1 MFESIRHPIKAATL
15 LASLLFVGSA
25 SALDVKLT
33 ENRDYVTV
41 DHQGRTIRVERIQDQ
56 NNVLSGGFS
65 KTSRKCP
72 PFCIHPMHV
81 APGVTTIGE
90 VELFDVMEG
99 DLATGKAILI
109 DARTPAWHKRGTIP
123 GSINIPFTVFSRD
136 PGDPDLASAMS
147 KLGVTKKGASSGL
160 SLDSVLNMIGM
171 GRSGGSNV
179 WDFSQAKSVY
189 LWCNGP
195 WCDQSPRAIK
205 ALLKHGYPAEK
216 LFYYRGGMQLWQIL
230 GLTTIV
236 PE

>member
-1 MFESIRHPIKAATL
+1 MFEHLRRPIKTAAF
-15 LASLLFVGSA
+15 LATVLVAGSA

-41 DHQGRTIRVERIQDQ
+41 EDHGRTIRVERIQDQ

-72 PFCIHPMHV
+72 PFCIHPIQV
-81 APGVTTIGE
+81 APGVTTVGE

-99 DLATGKAILI
+99 PLTTGQAVLV

-136 PGDPDLASAMS
+136 PGDPDLGSAMS
-147 KLGVTKKGASSGL
+147 KLGVTKKGVSSGL
-160 SLDSVLNMIGM
+160 TLDGILEMVGM

-195 WCDQSPRAIK
+195 WCDQSPRAIR
-205 ALLKHGYPAEK
+205 ALLKHGYPPEK

>member
-1 MFESIRHPIKAATL
+1 MSHVTRGARLLVLCTGFVVAAT
-15 LASLLFVGSA
+15 A

-33 ENRDYVTV
+33 ENRDFVSV
-41 DHQGRTIRVERIQDQ
+41 DHQGRNIRLERIQDQ
-56 NNVLSGGFS
+56 NHVLTGGFS

-72 PFCIHPMHV
+72 PFCIHPMKV
-81 APGVTTIGE
+81 SEGVETVGE
-90 VELFDVMEG
+90 VELFEFMEG
-99 DLATGKAILI
+99 DLKSGKGMLV

-123 GSINIPFTVFSRD
+123 GSVNIPFTIFSRD
-136 PGDPDLASAMS
+136 PGDPDLARAM
-147 KLGVTKKGASSGL
+147 KQLGVLKKSG
-160 SLDSVLNMIGM
+160 SGGFSMDTILNMVGM
-171 GRSGGSNV
+171 GRGTASNV
-179 WDFSQAKSVY
+179 WDYSQARDVY

-216 LFYYRGGMQLWQIL
+216 LFYYRGGMQLWQVL